1 MTHRRHPTSSAHGRA
16 LARPLPHGW
25 RATAAEELR
34 LIGAWW
40 SSRMSQGFEWFLQLG
55 LPNAATILEMQ
66 NVKRRIPEIGE
77 IDQAVRSLHDS
88 HAGAGRNSRG
98 SEQRPI
104 PFDS

>member
-1 MTHRRHPTSSAHGRA
+1 MTQRRHPISLAHTRA
-16 LARPLPHGW
+16 LARSLPCGW

-55 LPNAATILEMQ
+55 LPTAATILEMQ

-77 IDQAVRSLHDS
+77 IDQAVRSLHNWR
-88 HAGAGRNSRG
+88 AGAGPSSRA
-98 SEQRPI
+98 SDQRPM
-104 PFDS
+104 PFAD

>member
-1 MTHRRHPTSSAHGRA
+1 MTQRRHPVSPIHGRA
-16 LARPLPHGW
+16 LARPLPRGW
-25 RATAAEELR
+25 RASAAEELR

-77 IDQAVRSLHDS
+77 IDQAVRSLHNRR
-88 HAGAGRNSRG
+88 AGAGRSSKA
-98 SEQRPI
+98 SEQRPM
-104 PFDS
+104 PFEG

>member
-1 MTHRRHPTSSAHGRA
+1 MTQCRHSVSPVRGRA
-16 LARPLPHGW
+16 LARPLPRGW

-34 LIGAWW
+34 LISAWW
-40 SSRMSQGFEWFLQLG
+40 SSRMIQGFEWFLQLG

-88 HAGAGRNSRG
+88 HAGAGRNSRVP
-98 SEQRPI
+98 EQRPK
-104 PFDS
+104 PFEG